1 MVDFTGVGRQQ
12 RWWERPLAAAQK
24 MPVPSSYNDVLVDAA
39 VHDHVGD
46 VWYQRTVFV
55 PRGWTGMRTVLR
67 FDAATHR
74 ARVWIDDVGVLEHEG
89 GYTPFEVDV
98 TDIVRPGESFRLTV
112 VVNNELT
119 WESIPPGT
127 IETKP
132 DGVRRQHYYHD
143 FFNYA
148 GLHRSVWIYAK
159 PRSSIADITV
169 VTDIEAGCGLVR
181 YVAVVEAQGSSEVRV
196 TLHDAT
202 GTVVARGEGNDGTLR
217 VEQPELWRPGRGYLY
232 QLQIDL
238 VEGERMVDRYVLPVG
253 IRTVRRERL
262 AVPDQRRAVL
272 LPGIRQARG
281 PQRTGP
287 GSR

>member
-1 MVDFTGVGRQQ
+1 
-12 RWWERPLAAAQK
+12 
-24 MPVPSSYNDVLVDAA
+24 
-39 VHDHVGD
+39 
-46 VWYQRTVFV
+46 
-55 PRGWTGMRTVLR
+55 MRTVLR

-159 PRSSIADITV
+159 PQSSIADITV
-169 VTDIEAGCGLVR
+169 VTDIEAACGLVR
-181 YVAVVEAQGSSEVRV
+181 YVAVVDAQGSSGVRV
-196 TLHDAT
+196 ALHDAT
-202 GTVVARGEGNDGTLR
+202 GTIVARGEGNDGTLR

-232 QLQIDL
+232 QL
-238 VEGERMVDRYVLPVG
+238 RDR
-253 IRTVRRERL
+253 
-262 AVPDQRRAVL
+262 
-272 LPGIRQARG
+272 PGRG
-281 PQRTGP
+281 RTGA
-287 GSR
+287 